1 MQTECLNSVE
11 RCCKVPIAKDDSKL
25 FFKANLVYSKT
36 YYNLDFWLKFTL
48 TGFVK
53 RTRQHCSLVLAM
65 TVYTLNDTYNVT
77 DKLFAISKTGK
88 TNQHEIF
95 TIAISFNVTNNHVKM
110 IVTYSIL

>member
-1 MQTECLNSVE
+1 
-11 RCCKVPIAKDDSKL
+11 
-25 FFKANLVYSKT
+25 
-36 YYNLDFWLKFTL
+36 
-48 TGFVK
+48 
-53 RTRQHCSLVLAM
+53 M